1 MGSAG
6 WGGVW
11 RRASQAGLLSA
22 APAAPVAAPPSSP
35 RPGLRVRPGDS
46 WRRRGR
52 GHLALGLGPGPGRA
66 VGGEEPGGGRGV
78 GGRGGGRGGGAVHAG
93 RAGARRGLGTG
104 VPRPRVPGRLQAG
117 GGGVEV
123 ALKARRRVGE
133 VAGVGLPPRVHR
145 AAAARICARQVS
157 VLASSGPAPGGGHR
171 RDPTG
176 GRRLGPGRPPGNAPC
191 CAGSAP
197 TLSRERTPGVQGL
210 DPLPGESRAWLQHQN
225 EFSEAISCL

>member
-176 GRRLGPGRPPGNAPC
+176 GRRLGARPA
-191 CAGSAP
+191 
-197 TLSRERTPGVQGL
+197 SRERPLLRGVC
-210 DPLPGESRAWLQHQN
+210 PYPVPGEDPGCPGA
-225 EFSEAISCL
+225 